1 MNPLVINISI
11 LQAPIVVKH
20 GGSMKRKAL
29 EKACQKMTRSTIDN
43 DKKYDRQLRCV
54 AVLLWRNRKLKM
66 FGKIGNDILK

>member
-1 MNPLVINISI
+1 
-11 LQAPIVVKH
+11 
-20 GGSMKRKAL
+20 MKRKALEDL